1 MQMGL
6 AWVAFSLLCAVLIC
20 GAATDWKR
28 GKIYNRLTVPAMLAG
43 LVLWTVGG
51 AVGGRL
57 IDGLTGSALAL
68 AAGLLP
74 MAVLFAAGGIGG
86 GDAKLMGALGAIS
99 GDWRCVLATAVYSF
113 AVAVIMAVAI
123 MIRRRIVGRTLGR
136 ILAAAVLASSRV
148 QPAMPADSPRVP
160 FGAAI
165 AIGGIV
171 AGIEYLLEFDL
182 PWSAWSPH

>member
-1 MQMGL
+1 MQTGL

-20 GAATDWKR
+20 GAATDWKT
-28 GKIYNRLTVPAMLAG
+28 GKIYNRLTVGAMAAG

-51 AVGGRL
+51 ALSSGLV
-57 IDGLTGSALAL
+57 DGLTGSALAL
-68 AAGLLP
+68 AAGLVP

-99 GDWRCVLATAVYSF
+99 GDWRCVLAAAVYSF
-113 AVAVIMAVAI
+113 AIAAIMAVVI

-136 ILAAAVLASSRV
+136 IVAAAVLASSRV
-148 QPAMPADSPRVP
+148 KPTIPGDSPRVP

-165 AIGGIV
+165 AVGGIV
-171 AGIEYLLEFDL
+171 AGVEFLLEFDL
-182 PWSAWSPH
+182 PWSAWSPQ